1 MKRRSEQGREA
12 PTAKGIAAAAAA
24 PSSSSS
30 SSSSM
35 GQAASSAGLPQL
47 PAAGGLLSWFEK
59 LSIKNVLRDVFI
71 CYASLPFII
80 RLFPSLL
87 RKFVYLNFISIPFW
101 TDFHKPEVFL
111 GHTQNF
117 YLTPEPGITLG
128 IWHTLPDNRWKEAE
142 GKDLSWYQEAL
153 ADDNPVIIYL
163 HGNGGTRATGHRVS
177 LAKVMSGGGFHVLS
191 VDHRGYADSTGQP
204 SENGFTADVLYIY
217 DWVKAR
223 SGKSTVIMWGHS
235 LGTGISTNTAR
246 HLKEKGIVVDAIV
259 LEAPF
264 TNIRDAAAEIPITK
278 IYRKFPG
285 FESLILDTMAR
296 AEMYFPSDQNV
307 KVLSSPILI
316 LHAEDDVMI
325 PVHQGRKLFEIARN
339 ASEKKENIQ
348 FIPFPSAKGFGHD
361 HISSNPELPDI
372 LKDFLKSI
380 K

>member
-191 VDHRGYADSTGQP
+191 VDHRG
-204 SENGFTADVLYIY
+204 
-217 DWVKAR
+217 
-223 SGKSTVIMWGHS
+223 
-235 LGTGISTNTAR
+235 ISTNTAR